1 MAIYL
6 TKQAAERIRHFLDR
20 QPDKRAFRLSVK
32 KTGCSGWG
40 YEVGLTDTIDA
51 DEHRFEDK
59 GIPIVV
65 PDSVLELVDGT
76 TVDFVQQG
84 INSTFV
90 FDNPNAKGE
99 CGCGES
105 FTVKDVSAE
114 A

>member
-1 MAIYL
+1 MAIFL
-6 TKQAAERIRHFLDR
+6 TDRAAARIRDFLQK
-20 QPDKRAFRLSVK
+20 QPDKQAFRLSVK

-40 YEVGLTDTIDA
+40 YEVGLTDTVNEDDA
-51 DEHRFEDK
+51 VFEHK
-59 GIPIVV
+59 GITIVV
-65 PDSVLELVDGT
+65 PETVLPLVDGT

-84 INSTFV
+84 INSSFV

-105 FTVKDVSAE
+105 FTVRDVAN

>member
-6 TKQAAERIRHFLDR
+6 TDRAAARIRNFLQR
-20 QPDKRAFRLSVK
+20 QPDKQAFRLSVK

-40 YEVGLTDTIDA
+40 YEVQLTDHIDA
-51 DEHRFEDK
+51 DDVTFEDK
-59 GIPIVV
+59 GIRIVV
-65 PDSVLELVDGT
+65 PRSVLDYVDGT

-84 INSTFV
+84 INSLFT

-105 FTVKDVSAE
+105 FTVKAVESE

>member
-1 MAIYL
+1 MAIFL
-6 TKQAAERIRHFLDR
+6 TDRAAARIRGFLQK
-20 QPDKRAFRLSVK
+20 QPDKQAFRLSVK

-40 YEVGLTDTIDA
+40 YEVGLTDTIAEED
-51 DEHRFEDK
+51 HCFEDK

-65 PDSVLELVDGT
+65 PAAVLPLVDGT

-84 INSTFV
+84 INSSFV

-105 FTVKDVSAE
+105 FTVRDVAN

>member
-1 MAIYL
+1 MAIFL
-6 TKQAAERIRHFLDR
+6 TDRAADRIRTFLAR
-20 QPDKRAFRLSVK
+20 QPENHAFRLSVK

-40 YEVGLTDTIDA
+40 YEVGLTDSIA
-51 DEHRFEDK
+51 DTDHCFEDK
-59 GIPIVV
+59 GVAIVV
-65 PDSVLELVDGT
+65 PDSALPLVDGT

-105 FTVKDVSAE
+105 FTTRMVNAE
-114 A
+114 S